1 MGLEYRDLDA
11 SVRSNMVQ
19 EINFDL
25 EKDNLFKSQR
35 LNEEGLRTWPET
47 LMEAAR
53 NQTDSWLE
61 EQIRD
66 GRLLK
71 SHESR
76 AKPSG
81 GFTQAQVPVT
91 APATLAEGE
100 FNRFYIRGLCL
111 KALSEDIPYL
121 IAYRAR
127 YSANPRQESEAII
140 GKKFDPQQLLDDLRS
155 TTGLD
160 TVLGLPP
167 GPNSGLSVTIP

>member
-19 EINFDL
+19 EITFDL
-25 EKDNLFKSQR
+25 GKENLFKSQR
-35 LNEEGLRTWPET
+35 LNEEGLRFWPET
-47 LMEAAR
+47 LMEAAQ

-66 GRLLK
+66 RRLLK
-71 SHESR
+71 SHENR

-111 KALSEDIPYL
+111 KATSEDIPYL